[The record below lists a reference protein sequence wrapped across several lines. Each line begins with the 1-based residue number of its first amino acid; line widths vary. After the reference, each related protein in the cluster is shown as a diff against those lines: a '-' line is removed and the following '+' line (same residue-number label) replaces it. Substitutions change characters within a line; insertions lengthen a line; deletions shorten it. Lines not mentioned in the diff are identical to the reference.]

1 MLPANKKT
9 KLQTEKYD
17 EQKKIPSK
25 GKKITLTLQREPL
38 FSIGFPPFPGHT
50 HTEKNERQSAKLKK
64 IVTPKPNE
72 KITTNFSPR
81 PI

>member
-9 KLQTEKYD
+9 ELQTEKYD

-25 GKKITLTLQREPL
+25 GKKITLTPQREPP

-50 HTEKNERQSAKLKK
+50 HTLKKKHERQSAEQ
-64 IVTPKPNE
+64 N
-72 KITTNFSPR
+72 
-81 PI
+81 